1 MKQFVKYFMLMCIL
15 FVHLHNLSAQSIQ
28 LGEQGS
34 SFNHEEL
41 YRDPST
47 MGCPVEIEI
56 MQPVEE
62 NVYLLYVNYDP
73 NATVTHD
80 KSTFVKSSKN
90 NESTKVTKAK
100 TEQSAIT
107 NAKKT
112 TKVKAETTVAANT
125 EKPIEAKANTTV
137 AANTEEKTVEVKANK
152 NLAPVVQKE
161 VTDQR
166 EPVIRQNTN
175 NVQSKSSNL
184 QTRKY
189 TKFIGTEVVGKDSR
203 LTWVA
208 YKYYG
213 NKDLWVFIY
222 EANRDVIKHPNL
234 VKPGQR
240 LRIPAL
246 DAQYTDLTNPEL
258 RKLLDELSAK
268 YL

>member
-47 MGCPVEIEI
+47 MGHPVEIEI

-62 NVYLLYVNYDP
+62 NVYVLYVNYDP

-100 TEQSAIT
+100 TEQPAIT

-112 TKVKAETTVAANT
+112 SEVKAETTVAANT
-125 EKPIEAKANTTV
+125 EKPILAKA
-137 AANTEEKTVEVKANK
+137 EKTV
-152 NLAPVVQKE
+152 APVVRKE
-161 VTDQR
+161 VTAQR

-234 VKPGQR
+234 VKPGQK

>member
-1 MKQFVKYFMLMCIL
+1 MKQFIKYFMLICIL
-15 FVHLHNLSAQSIQ
+15 FVHQHNLSAQSIQ

-47 MGCPVEIEI
+47 MGRPVEIEI

-62 NVYLLYVNYDP
+62 NVYVLYVNYDP

-100 TEQSAIT
+100 TEQPAIT
-107 NAKKT
+107 KAKKT
-112 TKVKAETTVAANT
+112 SEVKAETVAANT
-125 EKPIEAKANTTV
+125 EKPIEVKANTIV
-137 AANTEEKTVEVKANK
+137 AANTEKPIVAKAEKTV
-152 NLAPVVQKE
+152 APVVRKE
-161 VTDQR
+161 VTAQR

-234 VKPGQR
+234 VKPGQK

>member
-1 MKQFVKYFMLMCIL
+1 MLICIL
-15 FVHLHNLSAQSIQ
+15 FVHQHNLSAQSIQ

-47 MGCPVEIEI
+47 MGRPVEIEI

-62 NVYLLYVNYDP
+62 NVYVLYVNYDP

-100 TEQSAIT
+100 TEQPAIT

-112 TKVKAETTVAANT
+112 SEVKAETVAANTEKPIEVKANTTVAANT
-125 EKPIEAKANTTV
+125 EKPIVAKA
-137 AANTEEKTVEVKANK
+137 EKTV
-152 NLAPVVQKE
+152 APVVRKE
-161 VTDQR
+161 VTAQR

-234 VKPGQR
+234 VKPGQK

>member
-47 MGCPVEIEI
+47 MGHPVEIEI

-62 NVYLLYVNYDP
+62 NVYVLYVNYDP

-80 KSTFVKSSKN
+80 KSTFVKSSKH

-100 TEQSAIT
+100 TEQPAIT

-112 TKVKAETTVAANT
+112 SEVKAETTVAANT
-125 EKPIEAKANTTV
+125 EKPLKVKAEKTV
-137 AANTEEKTVEVKANK
+137 AANTEKPILAKAEKTV
-152 NLAPVVQKE
+152 APVVRKE
-161 VTDQR
+161 VTAQR

-234 VKPGQR
+234 VKPGQE

>member
-1 MKQFVKYFMLMCIL
+1 MKQFIKYFMLICIL
-15 FVHLHNLSAQSIQ
+15 FVHQHNLSAQSIQ

-47 MGCPVEIEI
+47 MGRPVEIEI

-62 NVYLLYVNYDP
+62 NVYVLYVNYDP

-90 NESTKVTKAK
+90 IESTKVTKAK

-112 TKVKAETTVAANT
+112 SEVKAETTVAANT
-125 EKPIEAKANTTV
+125 EKPIVAKA
-137 AANTEEKTVEVKANK
+137 EKTV
-152 NLAPVVQKE
+152 APVVRKE
-161 VTDQR
+161 VTTQR

-234 VKPGQR
+234 VKPGQK

>member
-47 MGCPVEIEI
+47 MGRPVEIEI

-107 NAKKT
+107 NANKT
-112 TKVKAETTVAANT
+112 SEVKAETTVATNTEKPLKVKAEKTVAANT
-125 EKPIEAKANTTV
+125 EKPIVAKA
-137 AANTEEKTVEVKANK
+137 EKTV
-152 NLAPVVQKE
+152 APVVRKE
-161 VTDQR
+161 VTAQR

-234 VKPGQR
+234 VKPGQK

>member
-41 YRDPST
+41 YGDPST
-47 MGCPVEIEI
+47 MGHPVEIEI

-62 NVYLLYVNYDP
+62 NVYVLYVNYDP

-100 TEQSAIT
+100 TEQPAIT

-112 TKVKAETTVAANT
+112 SEIKAETTVAANTEKPLKVKAETTVAANT
-125 EKPIEAKANTTV
+125 EKPIVAKA
-137 AANTEEKTVEVKANK
+137 EKTV
-152 NLAPVVQKE
+152 APVVRKE
-161 VTDQR
+161 VTTQR

-234 VKPGQR
+234 VKPGQK

>member
-1 MKQFVKYFMLMCIL
+1 MKQFIKYFMLICIL
-15 FVHLHNLSAQSIQ
+15 FVHQHNLSAQSIQ

-47 MGCPVEIEI
+47 MGRPVEIEI

-62 NVYLLYVNYDP
+62 NVYVLYVNYDP

-80 KSTFVKSSKN
+80 KSTFGKSSKN

-100 TEQSAIT
+100 IEQPAIT

-112 TKVKAETTVAANT
+112 SEVKAETTVAANT
-125 EKPIEAKANTTV
+125 EKPLKVNTETTV
-137 AANTEEKTVEVKANK
+137 AANTEKPIVAKAEKTV
-152 NLAPVVQKE
+152 APVVRKE
-161 VTDQR
+161 VTAQR

-234 VKPGQR
+234 VKPGQK

>member
-47 MGCPVEIEI
+47 MGHPVEIEI

-62 NVYLLYVNYDP
+62 NVYVLYVNYDP

-80 KSTFVKSSKN
+80 KSTFVKSSKH

-100 TEQSAIT
+100 TEQPAIT

-112 TKVKAETTVAANT
+112 SKVKAEKTVAANT
-125 EKPIEAKANTTV
+125 EKPILAKA
-137 AANTEEKTVEVKANK
+137 EKTV
-152 NLAPVVQKE
+152 APVVRKE
-161 VTDQR
+161 VTAQR

-234 VKPGQR
+234 VKPGQE

>member
-1 MKQFVKYFMLMCIL
+1 MKQFIKYFMLICIL
-15 FVHLHNLSAQSIQ
+15 FVHQHNLSAQSIQ

-47 MGCPVEIEI
+47 MGRPVEIEI

-62 NVYLLYVNYDP
+62 NVYVLYVNYDP

-90 NESTKVTKAK
+90 NKSTKVTKAK
-100 TEQSAIT
+100 TEQPAIT
-107 NAKKT
+107 KAKETSEVKAET
-112 TKVKAETTVAANT
+112 VAANTEKPLKVKTETTVAANT
-125 EKPIEAKANTTV
+125 EKPIVAKA
-137 AANTEEKTVEVKANK
+137 EKTV
-152 NLAPVVQKE
+152 APVVRKE
-161 VTDQR
+161 VTAQR

-234 VKPGQR
+234 VKPGQK

>member
-1 MKQFVKYFMLMCIL
+1 MKQFIKYFMLICIL
-15 FVHLHNLSAQSIQ
+15 FVHQHNLSAQSIQ

-47 MGCPVEIEI
+47 MGHPVEIEI

-62 NVYLLYVNYDP
+62 NVYVLYVNYDP

-80 KSTFVKSSKN
+80 KSSFVKSSKN

-107 NAKKT
+107 KAKKT
-112 TKVKAETTVAANT
+112 SEVKAETVAANTEKPIEVKANTTVAANT
-125 EKPIEAKANTTV
+125 EKPIVAKA
-137 AANTEEKTVEVKANK
+137 EKTVV
-152 NLAPVVQKE
+152 PVVRKE
-161 VTDQR
+161 VTAQR

-222 EANRDVIKHPNL
+222 EANREVIKHPNL
-234 VKPGQR
+234 VKPGQK

>member
-1 MKQFVKYFMLMCIL
+1 MCIL

-47 MGCPVEIEI
+47 MGQPVEIEI

-100 TEQSAIT
+100 TEQPAIT
-107 NAKKT
+107 KAKETSEVKAET
-112 TKVKAETTVAANT
+112 VAANTEKPLKVKAEKTVAANT
-125 EKPIEAKANTTV
+125 EKPIVAKA
-137 AANTEEKTVEVKANK
+137 EKTV
-152 NLAPVVQKE
+152 APVVRKE
-161 VTDQR
+161 VTAQR

-234 VKPGQR
+234 VKPGQK

>member
-1 MKQFVKYFMLMCIL
+1 MKQFIKYFMLICIL
-15 FVHLHNLSAQSIQ
+15 FVHQHNLSAQSIQ

-47 MGCPVEIEI
+47 MGHPVEIEI

-62 NVYLLYVNYDP
+62 NVYVLYVNYDP

-100 TEQSAIT
+100 TEPSAIT
-107 NAKKT
+107 KAKKT
-112 TKVKAETTVAANT
+112 SEVKAETVAANT
-125 EKPIEAKANTTV
+125 EKPIEVKANTTV
-137 AANTEEKTVEVKANK
+137 AANTEKPNVAKAEKTVV
-152 NLAPVVQKE
+152 PVVRKE
-161 VTDQR
+161 VTAQR
-166 EPVIRQNTN
+166 EPIIRQNTN

-234 VKPGQR
+234 VKPGQK

>member
-1 MKQFVKYFMLMCIL
+1 
-15 FVHLHNLSAQSIQ
+15 
-28 LGEQGS
+28 
-34 SFNHEEL
+34 
-41 YRDPST
+41 
-47 MGCPVEIEI
+47 MGRPVEIEI

-62 NVYLLYVNYDP
+62 NVYVLYVNYDP

-90 NESTKVTKAK
+90 SESTKVTKAK
-100 TEQSAIT
+100 TEQPAIT
-107 NAKKT
+107 KAKKT
-112 TKVKAETTVAANT
+112 SEVKAETVAANT
-125 EKPIEAKANTTV
+125 EKPIEVKANTIV
-137 AANTEEKTVEVKANK
+137 AANTEKPIVAKAEKTV
-152 NLAPVVQKE
+152 APVVRKE
-161 VTDQR
+161 VTAQR

-234 VKPGQR
+234 VKPGQK

>member
-47 MGCPVEIEI
+47 MGHPVEIEI

-62 NVYLLYVNYDP
+62 NVYVLYVNYDP

-100 TEQSAIT
+100 TEQPAIT

-112 TKVKAETTVAANT
+112 SEVKAETTVAANT
-125 EKPIEAKANTTV
+125 EKPLKVKAEKTV
-137 AANTEEKTVEVKANK
+137 AANTEKPILAKAEKTV
-152 NLAPVVQKE
+152 APVVRKE
-161 VTDQR
+161 VTAQR

-234 VKPGQR
+234 VKPGQK